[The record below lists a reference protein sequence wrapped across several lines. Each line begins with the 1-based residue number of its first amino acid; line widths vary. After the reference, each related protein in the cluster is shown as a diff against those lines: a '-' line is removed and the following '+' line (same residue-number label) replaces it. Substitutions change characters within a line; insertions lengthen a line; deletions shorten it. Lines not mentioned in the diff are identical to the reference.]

1 VHIGRFLTLE
11 VMDTMLS
18 REAEW
23 RVGAQGGCG
32 WELMMWNLP
41 YESPYPPNC
50 EPSSAPTA
58 PTRAL
63 VSEEARRRVLPNQ
76 DATGRR
82 FLISITKTSIPWLRH
97 LIDDCPRSAHPSI
110 TASWTG
116 TRCIMSLKPGQ
127 TGSITRRKVPYRSGR
142 SRLASNHDGSA
153 LCAGRS
159 HSERPALP
167 RPLALRQRLS
177 SGVRHCLSLSPLPA
191 RPPRSLR
198 PSKTW
203 IGPREPLKSGLPA
216 ATVRNC

>member
-1 VHIGRFLTLE
+1 MSPRTHQTANPAAHPLHPPGS
-11 VMDTMLS
+11 LS
-18 REAEW
+18 
-23 RVGAQGGCG
+23 
-32 WELMMWNLP
+32 
-41 YESPYPPNC
+41 
-50 EPSSAPTA
+50 
-58 PTRAL
+58 
-63 VSEEARRRVLPNQ
+63 ARRHAAGSLPNQ
-76 DATGRR
+76 DATGHR

-216 ATVRNC
+216 AIVRNC